1 MHNMSWGGRRAS
13 QHTSPLACCRHL
25 VLAVMHKPSGKWGAL
40 GLSRRAQL
48 MDKPVEHS
56 TLSSLV
62 QEYRQAYQRWWHEV
76 LKLRIGL
83 PAPHDATSGEMVG
96 LHCSIQCCPGVAQ
109 AVWLPDSLFR
119 CWAE

>member
-1 MHNMSWGGRRAS
+1 MHNMSWRGRHAS
-13 QHTSPLACCRHL
+13 QHTSPPACCRHL

-56 TLSSLV
+56 TFSSLI
-62 QEYRQAYQRWWHEV
+62 QAYRQAYQRWWHEV

-83 PAPHDATSGEMVG
+83 PAPHDAASGEMVG
-96 LHCSIQCCPGVAQ
+96 LQCSAQCCPGVAL
-109 AVWLPDSLFR
+109 LPV
-119 CWAE
+119 AA